1 MTAVRP
7 LPLSRRAALLVGAS
21 ALLVSAAGCAED
33 QRPDPKAEQLLASLR
48 DQAGRARREAEQAGL
63 LADRDADQA
72 RALREAGDVRRAH
85 ADALDAQL
93 ARLAPPKTTA
103 PSPTVVSTANP
114 PPPGSLDQFKASLA
128 ESRRLAGELARD
140 SSGYQAGLAASIAAA
155 LGALLAV
162 TLAEADQ

>member
-7 LPLSRRAALLVGAS
+7 LPMSRRAALLVGAS
-21 ALLVSAAGCAED
+21 AILTVAGCAED
-33 QRPDPKAEQLLASLR
+33 RRPDPKAEQLLASLR
-48 DQAGRARREAEQAGL
+48 DQADRARREAEQAKL
-63 LADRDADQA
+63 LAVRAADQA
-72 RALREAGDVRRAH
+72 RALREAGEVRRAH

-93 ARLAPPKTTA
+93 ARLVPPKTA
-103 PSPTVVSTANP
+103 EPSPTAVSTTSVP
-114 PPPGSLDQFKASLA
+114 DPGTLDHFTASRA

-140 SSGYQAGLAASIAAA
+140 SSGYQAGLAASVAAA